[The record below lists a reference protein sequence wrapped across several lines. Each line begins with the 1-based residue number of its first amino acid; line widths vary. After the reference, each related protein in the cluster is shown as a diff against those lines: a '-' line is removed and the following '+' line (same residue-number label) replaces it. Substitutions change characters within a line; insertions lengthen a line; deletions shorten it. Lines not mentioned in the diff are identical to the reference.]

1 MVAPEVVVARLT
13 MTAPFCAAEVEMVGA
28 AAWVCVGVEL
38 VPLAPPHPHI
48 KAPDNT
54 IAASTAVS
62 ICWNF
67 RLGYPW
73 AQVTKPKMS
82 RPYCKEYSP
91 CIYPE
96 LSGNAPRAWH
106 LAPR

>member
-28 AAWVCVGVEL
+28 AALVCVGFEFA
-38 VPLAPPHPHI
+38 PL
-48 KAPDNT
+48 KAPDKT
-54 IAASTAVS
+54 IAASIAVS
-62 ICWNF
+62 ICRNF
-67 RLGYPW
+67 RLGCLW

-82 RPYCKEYSP
+82 HPCCKEYSP
-91 CIYPE
+91 CIYLE
-96 LSGNAPRAWH
+96 QGGNAPRAWH

>member
-28 AAWVCVGVEL
+28 TAWVCVGVEL
-38 VPLAPPHPHI
+38 VPL

-62 ICWNF
+62 ICRNF
-67 RLGYPW
+67 RPGYLW

-82 RPYCKEYSP
+82 PPCCKEYSP
-91 CIYPE
+91 CIYLE
-96 LSGNAPRAWH
+96 LGGNAPRASH
-106 LAPR
+106 